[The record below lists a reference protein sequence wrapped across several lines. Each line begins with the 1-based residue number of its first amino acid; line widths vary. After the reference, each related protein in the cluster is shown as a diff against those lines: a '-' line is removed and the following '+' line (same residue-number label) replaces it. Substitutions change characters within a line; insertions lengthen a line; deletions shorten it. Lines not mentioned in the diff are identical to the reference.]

1 MSRTSKSNLGPVA
14 RGRRIVTTEIGRDRT
29 RYPPTSA
36 MAITKNLKKKY
47 DLIR

>member
-1 MSRTSKSNLGPVA
+1 MSRTSKSNLGAVA

-29 RYPPTSA
+29 RYPPTRA